1 MSADLHG
8 LARSIRMPY
17 GDKADARSALRREIR
32 ATSKE
37 SGKERAAA
45 DRAKQRNQ
53 QMKKP
58 LGAVAIQ
65 KETL

>member
-1 MSADLHG
+1 
-8 LARSIRMPY
+8 MPY

-45 DRAKQRNQ
+45 DRAKQRNLIKA
-53 QMKKP
+53 MKKP

-65 KETL
+65 NGRKETL